1 MYKITH
7 PRPQA
12 GRQREFGVDFTDGV
26 AFVKSLHPVRLQA
39 FKQHRFRVTPWCE
52 WSEPESKMETYIPLS
67 KARSQVAMDRAAAQ
81 FAAPPETGEGDS
93 EPKTSKPRKPA
104 PKKRGK

>member
-12 GRQREFGVDFTDGV
+12 GRQVEFGVDFTDGV
-26 AFVKSLHPVRLQA
+26 ALVSSLHPVRLQA
-39 FKQHRFRVTPWCE
+39 FKQHRFRVEPVCE
-52 WSEPESKMETYIPLS
+52 LVGTDSGEEP
-67 KARSQVAMDRAAAQ
+67 
-81 FAAPPETGEGDS
+81 
-93 EPKTSKPRKPA
+93 KPRKPA

>member
-12 GRQREFGVDFTDGV
+12 GRQTEFGVDFADGV
-26 AFVKSLHPVRLQA
+26 ALVKSLHPVRLQA
-39 FKQHRFRVTPWCE
+39 FKQHRFRVEPVCE
-52 WSEPESKMETYIPLS
+52 LVTVPVEKP
-67 KARSQVAMDRAAAQ
+67 
-81 FAAPPETGEGDS
+81 
-93 EPKTSKPRKPA
+93 KPRKPA